1 MNPPKPKSKPA
12 TSIDTRKKST
22 SKSTKRAK
30 QAPTTILQS
39 DVARVAASVAKAVS
53 KEIGASLESAL
64 SRPIKLAPLQVS
76 LVPREHAKNV
86 VVEQE
91 GEGSDDLI
99 VGALPQNTTDHLE
112 VESSQVNG
120 YKEKTGRL
128 IMEKKV
134 EDPGVPD
141 PVQAILRVMG
151 RKRRKWRPPGIYHE
165 LKSLYPGTTLTLD
178 DVAGVVDRLA
188 KRAGKVPPDMH
199 AVKLSTR
206 YIRGDRFSVLN
217 EIKYLDL
224 VILAILA
231 SCGFGMPA
239 TLIHAALDMVNLVKA
254 SQPTLL
260 NHLRMLRSPGWNL
273 LEKAEPTKRSNY
285 LLTSN
290 GKAFLARTKHQVA
303 TIDDQQDWIIDNF
316 TRLGLLDE
324 TGTDITPRV
333 IILLRDFK
341 GIVEKT
347 GSAEHQVLLM
357 MYEARQLDD
366 AMREQHGRALRVLKH
381 AMPLEP

>member
-1 MNPPKPKSKPA
+1 MNPPNHKSNPA
-12 TSIDTRKKST
+12 TGTGTRKKST
-22 SKSTKRAK
+22 SKGIKRAK
-30 QAPTTILQS
+30 QAPATILQS

-53 KEIGASLESAL
+53 AEIGASLESAL
-64 SRPIKLAPLQVS
+64 SRPIQLAPLQVS
-76 LVPREHAKNV
+76 LIPREHEKNI
-86 VVEQE
+86 VVEHE
-91 GEGSDDLI
+91 GEGRDDLI
-99 VGALPQNTTDHLE
+99 VGTMSQDTTDYLE
-112 VESSQVNG
+112 VEPSQVNKT
-120 YKEKTGRL
+120 KEKHGGL
-128 IMEKKV
+128 NMEKKA
-134 EDPGVPD
+134 EDPGLPD

-165 LKSLYPGTTLTLD
+165 LKSLYPSTTLTLD

-206 YIRGDRFSVLN
+206 YIRGDRFSVLD

-231 SCGFGMPA
+231 SCEFGMPA
-239 TLIHAALDMVNLVKA
+239 TLIHAALDMVNLVKV

-260 NHLRMLRSPGWNL
+260 NHLRMLRSAGWNL
-273 LEKAEPTKRSNY
+273 LEKAEPTKRANY
-285 LLTSN
+285 LLTSK
-290 GKAFLARTKHQVA
+290 GKAFLARTKHQIA

-357 MYEARQLDD
+357 MYEAKQLDD
-366 AMREQHGRALRVLKH
+366 AMREQHGRALRVLRH